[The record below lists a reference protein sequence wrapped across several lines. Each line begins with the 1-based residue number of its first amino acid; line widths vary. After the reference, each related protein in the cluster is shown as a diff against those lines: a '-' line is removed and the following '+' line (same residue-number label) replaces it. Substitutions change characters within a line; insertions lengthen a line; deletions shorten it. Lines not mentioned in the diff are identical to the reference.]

1 MNRIEPCLE
10 STEVQLMHALPPV
23 HRLSP
28 RVRMPLFAVAL
39 ALAVAAPSAGQTPP
53 ADPVTHAALADQ
65 ADGLAIGKGG
75 FLKFGL
81 LLQGWV
87 VAGHKNDA
95 WNSGFR
101 VRRAEIHAK
110 GDLVP
115 GWLRY
120 GLMVDPAKVLR
131 GETKVVEVKD
141 AAGTVIG
148 AAKVRQAPAAYTILQ
163 DFWIGLTTR
172 YADISVG
179 QFKTPISWEGYNSS
193 SALLFTERAL
203 APRTLGD
210 RRDLGI
216 KVEKRFRY
224 VSYFVGLFNGQGA
237 NNTDMDNAKDVAA
250 RVEVTPLPW
259 LMIGGMAYATLRDRW
274 SEPGIRDV
282 FEADLRID
290 FRPIL
295 FQAEYLR
302 SRLWDDRRA
311 AVVTSQGFYAAF
323 AGYPLDV
330 LRLAVRVG
338 LFDEDVD
345 DVDAAR
351 TAVWEGSAGIHWL
364 PRGDAANL
372 KLDYHVFIPTRD
384 TAKRA
389 NEHQVILAG
398 QVKF

>member
-1 MNRIEPCLE
+1 
-10 STEVQLMHALPPV
+10 MHRLPSV
-23 HRLSP
+23 HRVPQGL
-28 RVRMPLFAVAL
+28 RMPLFLAAL
-39 ALAVAAPSAGQTPP
+39 ALAVPGSSTGQAPPP
-53 ADPVTHAALADQ
+53 APATHAAQADR

-75 FLKFGL
+75 FLKIGL

-87 VAGHKNDA
+87 VTGHKGDA
-95 WNSGFR
+95 WDSGFR
-101 VRRAEIHAK
+101 VRRAEVSAK

-131 GETKVVEVKD
+131 GEDKVVEVKD
-141 AAGTVIG
+141 GQGDVIG
-148 AAKVRQAPAAYTILQ
+148 TAKVRQAPAAYTILQ

-172 YADISVG
+172 YADVSVG

-216 KVEKRFRY
+216 KVEKRFQY
-224 VSYFVGLFNGQGA
+224 VSYFVGLFNGQGP
-237 NNTDMDNAKDVAA
+237 NNPDLDNAKDVAA

-259 LMIGGMAYATLRDRW
+259 LMVGGMAYATLRDRW

-290 FRPIL
+290 FKPIL

-302 SRLWDDRRA
+302 SRLWDDKRA
-311 AVVTSQGFYAAF
+311 AVVTAQGFYAAF

-330 LRLAVRVG
+330 LRLAVRIG

-345 DVDAAR
+345 DADPAR

-372 KLDYHVFIPTRD
+372 KLDYHVFVPTRD

-389 NEHQVILAG
+389 NEHQVVLAG